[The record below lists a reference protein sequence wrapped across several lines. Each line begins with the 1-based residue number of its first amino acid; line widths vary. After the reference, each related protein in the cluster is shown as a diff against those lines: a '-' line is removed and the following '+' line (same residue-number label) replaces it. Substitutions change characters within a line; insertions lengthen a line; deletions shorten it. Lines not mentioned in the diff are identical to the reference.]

1 MESYLRN
8 VIEKIVNHQAC
19 PAKNLEE
26 IRACVPEDIVMSAWS
41 DVIMCLFMEKG
52 DTAYAREGYHSAVN
66 LVEKHLLRK

>member
-1 MESYLRN
+1 
-8 VIEKIVNHQAC
+8 
-19 PAKNLEE
+19 
-26 IRACVPEDIVMSAWS
+26 MSAWS